1 MIASRR
7 SFGFV
12 IHDVFVQGTVMGKR
26 TKKGVHQEIAGLYVD
41 QPFESRKELTQLIN
55 DEAKLKTVLDKI
67 IFLVNCP
74 CRAEYHDLEVE
85 ATK

>member
-12 IHDVFVQGTVMGKR
+12 IHDLFVQGTVMGKR
-26 TKKGVHQEIAGLYVD
+26 TKKGIQPEIAGLYGD

-55 DEAKLKTVLDKI
+55 DEVKLKAVLDKI
-67 IFLVNCP
+67 VFLVNRP
-74 CRAEYHDLEVE
+74 
-85 ATK
+85 